1 MEFITIQSLV
11 TIISHIFFVG
21 LSFWGLQSL
30 RIEHLFKKNRVQ
42 QVRIFYVLVAVALG
56 YLLSSFFLDFLTY
69 SQNLIFFFQ

>member
-1 MEFITIQSLV
+1 MEFITIQSVVTLV
-11 TIISHIFFVG
+11 SHIFFVG

-42 QVRIFYVLVAVALG
+42 QVRAFYVLVAVALG
-56 YLLSSFFLDFLTY
+56 YLLSSFFLDFLTH